1 MLPHI
6 SDVYV
11 FLKQDLTCTGISLK
25 TKPDRE
31 AVSAIAIANKCPTKE
46 QNFTD
51 GARLFVWRQ
60 KKKNSEIVKLNLFSV
75 GNKI

>member
-60 KKKNSEIVKLNLFSV
+60 KKK
-75 GNKI
+75 KIQR